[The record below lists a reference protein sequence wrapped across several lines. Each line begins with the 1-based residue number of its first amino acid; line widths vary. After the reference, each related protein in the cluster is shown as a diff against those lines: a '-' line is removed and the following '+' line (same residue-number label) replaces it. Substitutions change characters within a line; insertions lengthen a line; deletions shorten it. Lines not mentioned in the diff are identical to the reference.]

1 MKTMPKVLIT
11 PSKYVQ
17 GSGVIEDIGEF
28 IAPLGNSLIVAGGER
43 GLSETRAGR
52 EKSFEKNGVTQ
63 IEFEFCGDSTDREIG
78 RLAAFITQNN
88 CKVVMASG
96 GGKVMDTVKA
106 AAEDVGVAS
115 VIAPTVAS
123 NDAPCSALSVIYNED
138 GTFNR
143 LRFLKRNPDLVIVD
157 TSIISRAPMR
167 FLVAGMGDAL
177 ATWFEADACYKSGA
191 KNFAGGAITAT
202 GITLARLCYD
212 TLIEFG
218 VEAKRAC
225 AEKTVNTALER
236 IIEVNTLLSGVGFE
250 SGGTAVAHA
259 LSEGFTL
266 IPEAHKSMH
275 GETVA
280 FSLLAQLMLRSEM
293 ENDADKVF
301 DFCYR
306 VGLPVTLSDIFV
318 DKTDR
323 DAIRSVAEAAAEPG
337 RTTEN
342 MPFKVTSD
350 MLIDAIYAADYAGC
364 ALKAAAAH

>member
-1 MKTMPKVLIT
+1 METTPKILIT

-17 GSGVIEDIGEF
+17 GNGVIGDIGKF
-28 IAPLGNSLIVAGGER
+28 IAPLGNSVIVAGGER
-43 GLSETRAGR
+43 GLRETQAGR
-52 EKSFEKNGVTQ
+52 KKSFDENGISQ
-63 IEFEFCGDSTDREIG
+63 IEFEFGGDSTDSEIG
-78 RLAAFITQNN
+78 RLASFIIQNN

-106 AAEDVGVAS
+106 AAEDVGAAS
-115 VIAPTVAS
+115 VIVPTVAS

-157 TSIISRAPMR
+157 TSIISRAPVR

-177 ATWFEADACYKSGA
+177 ATWFEADACCRSGA

-202 GITLARLCYD
+202 ATTLARLCYD

-218 VEAKRAC
+218 AEAKRAC
-225 AEKTVNTALER
+225 AAKTVNTALER
-236 IIEVNTLLSGVGFE
+236 IIEVNTFLSGVGFE

-280 FSLLAQLMLRSEM
+280 FSLLAQLMLGGEM
-293 ENDADKVF
+293 DNDADKVF

-306 VGLPVTLSDIFV
+306 VGLPVTLSDIYV
-318 DKTDR
+318 DKIDR
-323 DAIRSVAEAAAEPG
+323 AAVRSVAEAAAEPG

-342 MPFKVTSD
+342 MPFKVTAD
-350 MLIDAIYAADYAGC
+350 MLVDAIYAADAIGS
-364 ALKAAAAH
+364 ALKAMAAH